1 MQKRLRHRSAISTAV
16 AAIAALAV
24 VTIVSYTA
32 IAMLLPRMLTAAY
45 STTGRASQA
54 EKDIAVRLSTVYH
67 VQPALVVSNDGTTPI
82 RITKIYIGSDSYPAD
97 ITINPGE
104 KRTLPV
110 AVGVGQK
117 VAVEVEGWGIVV
129 LQTVNSIAESPPQPP
144 GGPGGPGGYPFRRC
158 SQEPDG
164 VFTCEP
170 L

>member
-1 MQKRLRHRSAISTAV
+1 MSKRLGRRGVSTAV

-24 VTIVSYTA
+24 VTAVSYTA

-45 STTGRASQA
+45 TATGRASQA

-67 VQPALVVSNDGTTPI
+67 VQPALVVSNDGATPV
-82 RITKIYIGSDSYPAD
+82 RITKVYVGSDSYPVD

-104 KRTLPV
+104 KRTLPI

-117 VAVEVEGWGIVV
+117 VAVEVEGWGVVV
-129 LQTVNSIAESPPQPP
+129 LQTVGSTGGGFDRLEGSTGPALPYLRCTAVPLPQ
-144 GGPGGPGGYPFRRC
+144 C
-158 SQEPDG
+158 IQ
-164 VFTCEP
+164 

>member
-1 MQKRLRHRSAISTAV
+1 MVRKRLKSCGVSTAA

-24 VTIVSYTA
+24 VTAVSYTA

-45 STTGRASQA
+45 SSTGRASQA

-82 RITKIYIGSDSYPAD
+82 RITKVYIGSDSHPVD

-117 VAVEVEGWGIVV
+117 VAVEVEGWGVVV
-129 LQTVNSIAESPPQPP
+129 LQTVGSTD
-144 GGPGGPGGYPFRRC
+144 GGFDRLKGSTGPALPYLRC
-158 SQEPDG
+158 ST
-164 VFTCEP
+164 VP
-170 L
+170 LPQCTRL

>member
-1 MQKRLRHRSAISTAV
+1 MSKRLGRRGVSTAV

-24 VTIVSYTA
+24 VTAVSYTA

-54 EKDIAVRLSTVYH
+54 EEDIAVRLSTVYH
-67 VQPALVVSNDGTTPI
+67 VQPALVVSNDGTTPV
-82 RITKIYIGSDSYPAD
+82 RITKIYVGPSSHPAD

-117 VAVEVEGWGIVV
+117 VAVEVEGWGVVV
-129 LQTVNSIAESPPQPP
+129 LQTVNSNAESPPQPP
-144 GGPGGPGGYPFRRC
+144 GGPGGSVDLPFVRC
-158 SQEPDG
+158 VHTDIGMFDCS
-164 VFTCEP
+164 F
-170 L
+170 

>member
-1 MQKRLRHRSAISTAV
+1 MSKRLGRRGVSTAV

-24 VTIVSYTA
+24 VTAVSYTA

-45 STTGRASQA
+45 TATGRASQA

-67 VQPALVVSNDGTTPI
+67 VQPALVVSNDGATPV
-82 RITKIYIGSDSYPAD
+82 RITKVYVGSDSYPVD

-104 KRTLPV
+104 KRTLPI

-117 VAVEVEGWGIVV
+117 VAVEVEGWGVVV
-129 LQTVNSIAESPPQPP
+129 LQTVGSTGGGFDRLEGSTGPAIPYLRCTAVPLPQ
-144 GGPGGPGGYPFRRC
+144 C
-158 SQEPDG
+158 IQ
-164 VFTCEP
+164 

>member
-32 IAMLLPRMLTAAY
+32 IAMLLPRMLMAAY
-45 STTGRASQA
+45 SSTGRASQA
-54 EKDIAVRLSTVYH
+54 EKDIAVRLSTAYH

-104 KRTLPV
+104 KQTFPI
-110 AVGVGQK
+110 AIGVGQK
-117 VAVEVEGWGIVV
+117 VAVEVEGWGVVV
-129 LQTVNSIAESPPQPP
+129 LQTLGSIGGGFGRLMNSTDPALP
-144 GGPGGPGGYPFRRC
+144 YLRC
-158 SQEPDG
+158 S
-164 VFTCEP
+164 TTP
-170 L
+170 LPQCIQL